1 MKAHRLAILL
11 IITATACAA
20 QPTVIG
26 QKTQTAPTL
35 DGKLDEQVWQ
45 QAEWYTGFTM
55 LGETEER
62 AEAQTQFAVAF
73 DSANLYFGIKMQEP
87 AMDELKADVTER
99 DGKVHGD
106 DCIEVMIDSTGDRTE
121 YYHLST
127 NPIGTLYDS
136 QLRQGGH
143 VRALQWDC
151 DWQAAVSL
159 GDDFW
164 AVEIAVP
171 FVELGLTDASAG
183 DWALNVARERKAGK
197 NELSSFT
204 TAPGGFHQ
212 PTYYA
217 QLQLPDADLEQF
229 MWTMRDPFDVSVRAQ
244 DGRISYSA
252 KTHVTN
258 HTGRM
263 WLLQLHPQLINGDQ
277 TSDGDPVNVGLDD
290 EQGREIE
297 FSVPVQEQGGQ
308 VLRLRLVDRR
318 DPERV
323 LYVRSIPVTVE
334 YTPLAIEMTRP
345 NYRNNIYAT
354 QQIDAVELTVDLAL
368 GEEQIAG
375 RRVSAAILAASD
387 DGRGELVAIGE
398 PVAAAEEVELS
409 IPAADLPIG
418 DYEVGVQIVNAEGVT
433 EHRAHVPLRKLPPA
447 PSGHEWRFDENNVML
462 HNGEPYLPFGWF
474 SYRVDDHTDEDP
486 YTAMQ
491 DYNAQWRSVEENVE
505 LLDRIAEKDL
515 YVTMYPYS
523 REFMNR
529 DLDILK
535 RPLNEEEAGHLRDRV
550 TALMDHEALLAW
562 YMADEPE
569 LKPVLPR
576 RAEQIY
582 QVCRDADPYHPC
594 IMLNDTI
601 AGIHAYAGGGD
612 ILMPDPYPLFLE
624 DGLAARGIERT
635 SEFIKA
641 VNDATGGKKPAW
653 VTPQAFNYGDGGRA
667 GNRAPNFTELRNQMY
682 QAVVYGTKGFLWYT
696 YGHAKNYPAL
706 DMGMEFLGH
715 EAQALKAAILAPD
728 ADDDVTVEADQ
739 PGHMHV
745 AVRRAGGEVYVFAVN
760 TATEPQD
767 ATITLADLPDALHVV
782 SEDRQVQSAGGSIT
796 DSFDIYATHI
806 YTTDATLDDTP
817 TLASVRQ
824 RIAEA
829 DAAREKPGNLAF
841 EDRGVEVEVSSGARY
856 GNTPARVV
864 DGIETGMGWRA
875 DQAADGD
882 QWLAL
887 RWPEEQTFSRVV
899 VFTPTI
905 AELAVQA
912 PDGDG
917 WRTIG
922 HARGDGEGPLEAT
935 FDSTTADRLRLLVET
950 LAEDAA
956 GPTIQ
961 EVEVYAK

>member
-1 MKAHRLAILL
+1 MKLHRLAFLL
-11 IITATACAA
+11 IATASACAA
-20 QPTVIG
+20 QPTVVG
-26 QKTQTAPTL
+26 QKAAVAPTL
-35 DGKLDEQVWQ
+35 DGRLDEQVWQ

-55 LGETEER
+55 LGETQQH

-151 DWQAAVSL
+151 DWEAAVSL
-159 GDDFW
+159 GEDFW
-164 AVEIAVP
+164 SVEIAVP

-183 DWALNVARERKAGK
+183 EWALNVARERKAGK
-197 NELSSFT
+197 RELSSFT

-217 QLQLPDADLEQF
+217 QLQLPGADLEQF
-229 MWTMRDPFDVSVRAQ
+229 MWTMRDPFDATVRS
-244 DGRISYSA
+244 DGGQITYSA

-263 WLLQLHPQLINGDQ
+263 WLLQLRPELISGD
-277 TSDGDPVNVGLDD
+277 TVTDGAAVNLGLDD

-297 FSVPVQEQGGQ
+297 FSAPVHEQGPQ

-323 LYVRSIPVTVE
+323 LYVRSIPVDVA
-334 YTPLAIEMTRP
+334 YAPLAIEMTQP

-354 QQIDAVELTVDLAL
+354 QEIDAVELTVDLAL
-368 GEEQIAG
+368 TEDQLAE
-375 RRVSAAILAASD
+375 RTVSAAILAASD
-387 DGRGELVAIGE
+387 DGRGEIVAIGE
-398 PVAAAEEVELS
+398 PVAAAAEVQLT
-409 IPAADLPIG
+409 IPAADLAIG
-418 DYEVGVQIVNAEGVT
+418 DYQVGVQVVNAEGVT
-433 EHRAHVPLRKLPPA
+433 EYRASTPLRKLPPA

-474 SYRVDDHTDEDP
+474 SYRVDDHTEDDP

-491 DYNAQWRSVEENVE
+491 DYNAQWRSVEENIE
-505 LLDRIAEKDL
+505 LLDRIAEKGL

-529 DLDILK
+529 DLDLLK
-535 RPLNEEEAGHLRDRV
+535 QPLNEEEAGHLRERV
-550 TALMDHEALLAW
+550 VALMDHPGLLAW

-582 QVCRDADPYHPC
+582 EVCRDADPYHPC

-601 AGIHAYAGGGD
+601 AGIHEYAGGGD

-624 DGLAARGIERT
+624 GKLAARGIERT

-641 VNDATGGKKPAW
+641 VNAATEGKKPAW
-653 VTPQAFNYGDGGRA
+653 VTPQAFNYGDAGRA

-696 YGHAKNYPAL
+696 YGHAQNYPDL
-706 DMGMEFLGH
+706 DLGMDYLGF
-715 EAQALKAAILAPD
+715 EAQDLKSAILAPD
-728 ADDDVTVEADQ
+728 ADDEVTVEADE
-739 PGHMHV
+739 PSHMHV
-745 AVRRAGGEVYVFAVN
+745 AVRRAGDELYVFAVN

-782 SEDRQVQSAGGSIT
+782 SEDRQVQTTGGAIT
-796 DSFDIYATHI
+796 DSFDIYATHV
-806 YTTDATLDDTP
+806 YTTDAALADRP
-817 TLASVRQ
+817 TLESVQQ
-824 RIAEA
+824 RIAEV
-829 DAAREKPGNLAF
+829 DAARKKPGNLAF
-841 EDRGVEVEVSSGARY
+841 EDSGVDVEISSGAQY
-856 GNTPARVV
+856 SNTPARVV
-864 DGIETGMGWRA
+864 DGILTNMGWRA
-875 DQAADGD
+875 DHTAEGD
-882 QWLAL
+882 PWLAL
-887 RWPEEQTFSRVV
+887 RWPEAQTFNHVV
-899 VFTPTI
+899 VYTSNV
-905 AELAVQA
+905 LALSVQV
-912 PDGDG
+912 PEGDG
-917 WRTIG
+917 WTTV
-922 HARGDGEGPLEAT
+922 AEVSGEEQLEAS
-935 FDSTTADRLRLLVET
+935 FDTVTADAIRLLVTEV
-950 LAEDAA
+950 AEGATGA
-956 GPTIQ
+956 SIQ
-961 EVEVYAK
+961 EVEVYAQ